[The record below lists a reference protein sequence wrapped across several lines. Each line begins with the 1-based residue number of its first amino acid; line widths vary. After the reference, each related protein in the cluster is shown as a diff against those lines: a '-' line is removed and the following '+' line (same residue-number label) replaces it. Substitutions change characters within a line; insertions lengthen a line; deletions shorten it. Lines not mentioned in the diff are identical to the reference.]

1 MTERGRPEQL
11 GIPVRRHKSDVLIVG
26 GGAAGTMAAFE
37 CADAG
42 VSVIQAT
49 KGRATSGTTT
59 VARGGFAA
67 AMGEDDSPEL
77 HLQDILTHGGEL
89 IDPALA
95 RVWVHDIIDVVHDLE
110 SWGAEFVRGADGRL
124 DLKMFPSHSRARA
137 CHHYDTTGNMI
148 TKVLSKKLRA
158 DARIERHS
166 FTSVVDLIKRDGRVV
181 GAWGIDYG
189 AGTLVVY
196 HAQQVILS
204 TGGGSGLFY
213 VNDNP
218 PQVTGDGYV
227 LGFRAGAAL
236 LGIEMIDFQAMCCS
250 PKELF
255 GFAPHPTGFI
265 NAGAVFRN
273 REGEAFLKR
282 YFPDTAE
289 KSTRSEVITAMAK
302 EIHAGRAGSTG
313 RIFMDATRVPL
324 EVIQKQIPHVYKTC
338 LHRGID
344 ITKTPLEVAPGSH
357 TWLGGLEIDVDGRTP
372 VEGLLAA
379 GETAGGIHGGN
390 RIGGSALAA
399 SLVFGRRAG
408 RKAAALVN
416 EARVDLA
423 GGEEDDAVPEAEQA
437 WLARLKDRDSGPFQ
451 ADVRMSCRML
461 AHNKLGPIRE
471 ERTLKEALA
480 AYERIECQDVPA
492 MRLDEKARSSHKVL
506 GEELESAFAVRN
518 LALLGRILA
527 TACLKR
533 RESRGAHFRLDY
545 PHADDVR
552 WRVVTRLQAGAN
564 GQIEFRTD
572 LARNPADSS
581 APDRGAA
588 TRRRPVNARGLPD

>member
-1 MTERGRPEQL
+1 MTKPSKHGRL
-11 GIPVRRHKSDVLIVG
+11 DIPVVHHQTDVLIGG

-37 CADAG
+37 CAEAG
-42 VSVIQAT
+42 VAVIQVT

-67 AMGEDDSPEL
+67 AIGEDDSPEL
-77 HLQDILTHGGEL
+77 HIQDILEHGGEL
-89 IDPALA
+89 IDPELA
-95 RVWVHDIIDVVHDLE
+95 RVWVYDIVDVVHDLE

-124 DLKMFPSHSRARA
+124 DLKSFPSHSRNRA

-148 TKVLSKKLRA
+148 TKVLSRKLRA
-158 DARIERHS
+158 DTRIEKHS
-166 FTSVVDLIKRDGRVV
+166 ITAIVNLIKQNGRVV
-181 GAWGIDYG
+181 GAWGVDYQNG
-189 AGTLVVY
+189 ALVIY
-196 HAQQVILS
+196 HAQQIILC

-227 LGFRAGAAL
+227 LGFRAGVPL

-273 REGEAFLKR
+273 REGEEFLKR

-289 KSTRSEVITAMAK
+289 QSTRSEVILAMAK
-302 EIHAGRAGSTG
+302 EIHAGRATSTG
-313 RIFMDATRVPL
+313 GIFMDATKVPI
-324 EVIQKQIPHVYKTC
+324 EVIKKQIPHVYKTC

-344 ITKTPLEVAPGSH
+344 ITRTPLEVAPGSH
-357 TWLGGLEIDVDGRTP
+357 TWLGGLKVDIDGKTP
-372 VEGLLAA
+372 VAGLFAA

-390 RIGGSALAA
+390 RIGGSALSA
-399 SLVFGRRAG
+399 SLVYGRRAG
-408 RKAAALVN
+408 RKAAALVMESRVN
-416 EARVDLA
+416 LARPEVDA
-423 GGEEDDAVPEAEQA
+423 IPEFERA
-437 WLARLKDRDSGPFQ
+437 WLADLMRRDSGPLQ
-451 ADVRMSCRML
+451 SDVRMNCRML

-480 AYERIECQDVPA
+480 EYERIEREDVPT
-492 MRLDEKARSSHKVL
+492 MRLDERARSSDKVR
-506 GEELESAFAVRN
+506 GEELESALSVRN

-527 TACLKR
+527 SAALART
-533 RESRGAHFRLDY
+533 ESRGAHFRLDY
-545 PHADDVR
+545 PDADDVC
-552 WRVVTRLQAGAN
+552 WRVVTRLQLGAN
-564 GQIEFRTD
+564 GALEFHTD
-572 LARNPADSS
+572 PVKEPAASSTRGKTVAAR
-581 APDRGAA
+581 
-588 TRRRPVNARGLPD
+588 

>member
-1 MTERGRPEQL
+1 MTGHNPL
-11 GIPVRRHKSDVLIVG
+11 THLDIPIVRHETDVLIVG

-67 AMGEDDSPEL
+67 AMGRGDSPEL
-77 HLQDILTHGGEL
+77 HLKDILTHGGEL
-89 IDPALA
+89 IDPDLA
-95 RVWVHDIIDVVHDLE
+95 RVWVYDIIDVVRDLE
-110 SWGAEFVRGADGRL
+110 VWGAEFIRGPDGEL
-124 DLKMFPSHSRARA
+124 DLKAFPSHSRNRA

-158 DARIERHS
+158 DARIAKHS
-166 FTSVVDLIKRDGRVV
+166 ITAVVDLIKRNGRVV
-181 GAWGIDYG
+181 GAWGMDYQKG
-189 AGTLVVY
+189 ALVIY
-196 HAQQVILS
+196 SAQQVILC

-227 LGFRAGAAL
+227 LGFRAGVPL
-236 LGIEMIDFQAMCCS
+236 VGIEMIDFQAMCCS

-273 REGEAFLKR
+273 REGEEFLKR

-289 KSTRSEVITAMAK
+289 QSTRSEVILAMAK

-313 RIFMDATRVPL
+313 GIFMDATKVPM
-324 EVIQKQIPHVYKTC
+324 EIIQKQIPHVYKTC

-344 ITKTPLEVAPGSH
+344 ISKTPLEVAPGSH
-357 TWLGGLEIDVDGRTP
+357 TWLGGLKVNVDGKTP
-372 VEGLLAA
+372 IAGLFAA

-390 RIGGSALAA
+390 RIGGSALSA
-399 SLVFGRRAG
+399 SLVYGRRAG
-408 RKAAALVN
+408 RRAAALVKQ
-416 EARVDLA
+416 ERVDL
-423 GGEEDDAVPEAEQA
+423 GGSGGDAIPESERA
-437 WLARLKDRDSGPFQ
+437 WLADLMSRDSGPMQ
-451 ADVRMSCRML
+451 SDVRMACRML

-471 ERTLKEALA
+471 ERTLKEALTE
-480 AYERIECQDVPA
+480 YERIAREDGNA
-492 MRLDEKARSSHKVL
+492 MRLDERARSSDKIR
-506 GEELESAFAVRN
+506 GEEIESALSVRN
-518 LALLGRILA
+518 LALLGRIVA
-527 TACLKR
+527 TAALR
-533 RESRGAHFRLDY
+533 RTESRGAHFRLDY
-545 PHADDVR
+545 PDTDDR
-552 WRVVTRLQAGAN
+552 NWRVVTRMQLGADGTLEFHIDPVVEPSVAGASVM
-564 GQIEFRTD
+564 TAA
-572 LARNPADSS
+572 ARQ
-581 APDRGAA
+581 
-588 TRRRPVNARGLPD
+588 RPG

>member
-1 MTERGRPEQL
+1 MQL
-11 GIPVRRHKSDVLIVG
+11 DVPIVSHSTDVLIVG

-37 CADAG
+37 CAEAG
-42 VSVIQAT
+42 VDVIQAT

-67 AMGEDDSPEL
+67 AMGDDDSPAL
-77 HLQDILTHGGEL
+77 HLQDILKYGGEL
-89 IDPALA
+89 IDPELA
-95 RVWVHDIIDVVHDLE
+95 RVWVYDIIDVVHDLE
-110 SWGAEFVRGADGRL
+110 AWGAEFIRRPDGKL
-124 DLKMFPSHSRARA
+124 DLKEFPSHSRNRA
-137 CHHYDTTGNMI
+137 CHHYDTTGNMV

-158 DARIERHS
+158 DARIKKHS
-166 FTSVVDLIKRDGRVV
+166 ITAIVDLIKRDGRVV
-181 GAWGIDYG
+181 GAWGVDYSS
-189 AGTLVVY
+189 GTLVIY
-196 HAQQVILS
+196 HAKQIILA

-227 LGFRAGAAL
+227 LGFRAGVPL

-273 REGEAFLKR
+273 MEGEEFLKR

-289 KSTRSEVITAMAK
+289 QSTRSEVILAMAK

-313 RIFMDATRVPL
+313 GIFMDATKVPM

-344 ITKTPLEVAPGSH
+344 ISKTPLEVAPGSH
-357 TWLGGLEIDVDGRTP
+357 TWLGGLEVDIDGKTPVDG
-372 VEGLLAA
+372 LFAA

-390 RIGGSALAA
+390 RIGGSALSA
-399 SLVFGRRAG
+399 SLVYGRRAG
-408 RKAAALVN
+408 KRAAALVKQR
-416 EARVDLA
+416 RVSPGVGDEDAIPQAEREWLA
-423 GGEEDDAVPEAEQA
+423 GLLG
-437 WLARLKDRDSGPFQ
+437 RDSGPQ
-451 ADVRMSCRML
+451 QSDVRMACRML
-461 AHNKLGPIRE
+461 AHHKLGPIRE

-480 AYERIECQDVPA
+480 EYERIEREDVPA
-492 MRLDEKARSSHKVL
+492 MRLDEKARGSAKVR
-506 GEELESAFAVRN
+506 GEELESALSVRN

-527 TACLKR
+527 TAALKR
-533 RESRGAHFRLDY
+533 TESRGAHFRLDY
-545 PHADDVR
+545 PDTDDAN
-552 WRVVTRLQAGAN
+552 WRLVTRLVQGAN
-564 GQIEFRTD
+564 GEIAFHTD
-572 LARNPADSS
+572 PVKEPEA
-581 APDRGAA
+581 APVRAGAA
-588 TRRRPVNARGLPD
+588 AAR

>member
-1 MTERGRPEQL
+1 MTKRSKSVRL
-11 GIPVRRHKSDVLIVG
+11 KIPIVHHKADVLIVG

-37 CADAG
+37 CAEAG
-42 VSVIQAT
+42 VDIIQVT

-67 AMGEDDSPEL
+67 AMGQDDSPEL
-77 HLQDILTHGGEL
+77 HLQDILKYGGEL
-89 IDPALA
+89 IDPELA
-95 RVWVHDIIDVVHDLE
+95 RIWVYDIVDVVRDLE
-110 SWGAEFVRGADGRL
+110 SWGAEFVRDADGRL

-158 DARIERHS
+158 DIRIKKHS
-166 FTSVVDLIKRDGRVV
+166 ITTVVDLIKRDDRVV
-181 GAWGIDYG
+181 GAWGVDYQNG
-189 AGTLVVY
+189 ALVIY
-196 HAQQVILS
+196 HAQQIILC

-227 LGFRAGAAL
+227 LGFRAGVPL

-250 PKELF
+250 PKEMF

-273 REGEAFLKR
+273 REGEEFLKR
-282 YFPDTAE
+282 YFPNTAE
-289 KSTRSEVITAMAK
+289 ESTRSEVILAMAK
-302 EIHAGRAGSTG
+302 EIQAGRGGSTG
-313 RIFMDATRVPL
+313 GIFMDATKVPI
-324 EVIQKQIPHVYKTC
+324 EVIQKQIPHVYRTC

-357 TWLGGLEIDVDGRTP
+357 TWLGGLKVDVDGKTP
-372 VEGLLAA
+372 VDGLLVA

-390 RIGGSALAA
+390 RIGGSALSA

-408 RKAAALVN
+408 RMAAALVK
-416 EARVDLA
+416 ETRVKLPSP
-423 GGEEDDAVPEAEQA
+423 EDDAIPESEQE
-437 WLARLKDRDSGPFQ
+437 WVDELMHRDNGPLQ
-451 ADVRMSCRML
+451 SEVRMNCRML
-461 AHNKLGPIRE
+461 AHTKLGPIRE

-480 AYERIECQDVPA
+480 GFERIEREDVPA
-492 MRLDEKARSSHKVL
+492 MRLDKTARSSDKVR
-506 GEELESAFAVRN
+506 GEELESALSVRN

-527 TACLKR
+527 VAALKR
-533 RESRGAHFRLDY
+533 TESRGAHFRLDY
-545 PHADDVR
+545 PDTDEVR
-552 WRVVTRLQAGAN
+552 WRVVTRLQLGGN
-564 GQIEFRTD
+564 GELEFHTD
-572 LARNPADSS
+572 PAKELAISS
-581 APDRGAA
+581 APSKAVAA
-588 TRRRPVNARGLPD
+588 K

>member
-1 MTERGRPEQL
+1 MIKPSTSDRL
-11 GIPVRRHKSDVLIVG
+11 DIPVVRHETDVLIVG

-42 VSVIQAT
+42 VAVIQAT

-67 AMGEDDSPEL
+67 AMGVDDSPEL
-77 HLQDILTHGGEL
+77 HLNDILKYGGEL
-89 IDPALA
+89 IDPDLA
-95 RVWVHDIIDVVHDLE
+95 RVWVYDIVDVVHDLE
-110 SWGAEFVRGADGRL
+110 SWGAEFVRCDDGRL
-124 DLKMFPSHSRARA
+124 DLKMFPSHSRPRA

-158 DARIERHS
+158 DTRIEKHS
-166 FTSVVDLIKRDGRVV
+166 ITAIVDLIKRDGRVV
-181 GAWGIDYG
+181 GAWGVDYQNG
-189 AGTLVVY
+189 ALVVY
-196 HAQQVILS
+196 RAQQVILC

-227 LGFRAGAAL
+227 LGFRAGVPL
-236 LGIEMIDFQAMCCS
+236 VGIEMIDFQAMCCS

-273 REGEAFLKR
+273 QDGEEFLKR

-289 KSTRSEVITAMAK
+289 ESTRSEVILAMAK
-302 EIHAGRAGSTG
+302 EIHAGRATPTG
-313 RIFMDATRVPL
+313 GIFMDATKVPMA
-324 EVIQKQIPHVYKTC
+324 VIQKQIPHVYKTC

-357 TWLGGLEIDVDGRTP
+357 TWLGGLKVDSDGRTA
-372 VEGLLAA
+372 VDGLFAA

-390 RIGGSALAA
+390 RIGGSALSA

-408 RKAAALVN
+408 KKAAALVK
-416 EARVDLA
+416 EQRVDLDAQADAIPDTEREWIA
-423 GGEEDDAVPEAEQA
+423 G
-437 WLARLKDRDSGPFQ
+437 LLSRRSGPSQ
-451 ADVRMSCRML
+451 ADTRTACLML
-461 AHNKLGPIRE
+461 AHNKLGPIRS
-471 ERTLKEALA
+471 ERSLHEALA
-480 AYERIECQDVPA
+480 EYERIEREDIPA
-492 MRLDEKARSSHKVL
+492 MRLDDRARSSDKVR
-506 GEELESAFAVRN
+506 GAELESALEVRN

-527 TACLKR
+527 TAALARK
-533 RESRGAHFRLDY
+533 ESRGAHFRLDY
-545 PHADDVR
+545 PDADEKN
-552 WRVVTRLQAGAN
+552 WRVVTRLQQGAD
-564 GQIEFRTD
+564 GALEFHTDPVKGPAERTRST
-572 LARNPADSS
+572 AS
-581 APDRGAA
+581 A
-588 TRRRPVNARGLPD
+588 